1 MFYSFF
7 FFCTS
12 VPILFYDA
20 EEVGERRSA
29 CLGAYATYISVYP
42 GHKQKNEHWVEEV
55 GRFAVFMCHVK
66 MTLGRY
72 IGWSVFGQILKSLC
86 SPEPVVPTASFKRT
100 SEILNS

>member
-1 MFYSFF
+1 MMLRRWEKGGQHAWELTLLISQ
-7 FFCTS
+7 C
-12 VPILFYDA
+12 IL
-20 EEVGERRSA
+20 G
-29 CLGAYATYISVYP
+29 IS
-42 GHKQKNEHWVEEV
+42 KKNEHWVEEV